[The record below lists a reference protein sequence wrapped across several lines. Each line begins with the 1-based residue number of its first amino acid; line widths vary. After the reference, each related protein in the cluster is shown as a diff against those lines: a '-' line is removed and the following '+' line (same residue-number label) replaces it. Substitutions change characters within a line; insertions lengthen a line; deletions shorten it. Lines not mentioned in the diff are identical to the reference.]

1 MNGEELVAAVRKTR
15 GTELDRLGSEKALV
29 AKTAATLEPD
39 AVLSTAAATS
49 GRAVETYE
57 EWAASETEERTRTGF
72 ADMADKERARYES
85 IVAAMAGEPDDQGG
99 DPLHEYLRT
108 LDGTVERVAAG
119 LVGRPL
125 VASRLFLQ
133 VVNFFINEGDT
144 RNTERFRK
152 IRDETDDLVV
162 EGTTL
167 LEAVC
172 VTDEDW
178 ERAREA
184 AEEAIGVA
192 YEEYAATLHEMGLDP
207 KPVC

>member
-1 MNGEELVAAVRKTR
+1 MNGEKLVASVRKTR

-39 AVLSTAAATS
+39 AVLATAAATS

-57 EWAASETEERTRTGF
+57 EWAASETEERTRSRF
-72 ADMADKERARYES
+72 ADMADRERARYES
-85 IVAAMAGEPDDQGG
+85 VVAAMAGEPDAPGVDA
-99 DPLHEYLRT
+99 LHEHLRT

-144 RNTERFRK
+144 RNTERFRE
-152 IRDETDDLVV
+152 IRDETDDVV
-162 EGTTL
+162 AEGTTL

-192 YEEYAATLHEMGLDP
+192 YEEYAATLQEMGLDP